1 MGKKRRKPCSFSKRW
16 WQSYLPAVSN
26 LKWVKESEQKLKFRN
41 YPEWWRCTSVWS
53 LPAMSSHCCG
63 EQFQLQTQHVV
74 QVVGSRWLLNF
85 RTSPSF
91 KLFTLNH
98 GSHLWEWLWR
108 SELNSSGPDSFGFE
122 TDAVSWPL
130 ITVLR
135 STQMVFLHVHCAS
148 PRHESL
154 PGVLLLTLHGLPFT
168 HPVATYQ
175 LALPKW
181 SPGFVLGDGF
191 WHLSKI
197 CIYKKEIQFYAQ
209 TLDRAL
215 MVTKKMCWKTNV

>member
-1 MGKKRRKPCSFSKRW
+1 M
-16 WQSYLPAVSN
+16 YLFFCHN
-26 LKWVKESEQKLKFRN
+26 SEQRFCQSNSLDLIKFS
-41 YPEWWRCTSVWS
+41 YKPGSGCWPEHT
-53 LPAMSSHCCG
+53 SSHTVCIYK
-63 EQFQLQTQHVV
+63 TQRITLNNINHVILPIIV
-74 QVVGSRWLLNF
+74 HFKARNFSWLVPKSYPSLSMKVVVLRWQYFGLDWLLPV
-85 RTSPSF
+85 S
-91 KLFTLNH
+91 L
-98 GSHLWEWLWR
+98 GS
-108 SELNSSGPDSFGFE
+108 SCSFGFE